1 MAEVRT
7 IPLSDRQRLE
17 ALLDRRSAADA
28 LASYYALE
36 HPQDR
41 VKLFGYAAP
50 DGEAIGFL
58 AVAQTGLDLF
68 RPLLVPFIA
77 KREFLRR
84 LLRDALRPGQEF
96 LLHLPAD
103 QLSWLEGEVEVH
115 LQRVTE
121 LLRLERS
128 AYEPVLNVLVV
139 EADGPSHTPRYEIR
153 TAEGIQAAAGVN
165 WQGERFA
172 EVYLEADEA
181 ARGRSLTKSVL
192 SALVGRLLGERRTAL
207 YRVET
212 RRVSVK
218 TEAFHLG
225 FRPTGVSSALVEGVL
240 LPGEEEGEA

>member
-17 ALLDRRSAADA
+17 GLLDRRSAADA
-28 LASYYALE
+28 LAAYYALE

-41 VKLFGYAAP
+41 VKLYGYAAP

-68 RPLLVPFIA
+68 RPLVVPFA
-77 KREFLRR
+77 GKKDFLSR

-96 LLHLPAD
+96 LLHLPAE
-103 QLSWLEGEVEVH
+103 QAAWLDGEVQIH
-115 LQRVTE
+115 RQQVTE
-121 LLRLERS
+121 LLRLEKD

-139 EADGPSHTPRYEIR
+139 EAEAPSDSPRYEIR
-153 TAEGIQAAAGVN
+153 TAEGTRAAAGVN
-165 WQGERFA
+165 WKGERFA
-172 EVYLEADEA
+172 DVYLEADEE
-181 ARGRSLTKSVL
+181 ARGRGLTKSVL

-207 YRVET
+207 YRVQT
-212 RRVSVK
+212 GRVSAK

-225 FRPTGVSSALVEGVL
+225 FRPTGFSSALIEGAL
-240 LPGEEEGEA
+240 LPKAGEGEA